1 MTDEPV
7 KVLQTSDDPK
17 ALLRAGALIAAGD
30 RMTEHDA
37 LLKAMRSEA
46 FLLKLNSQEEYN
58 GDPDRL
64 RVRRIMDALV
74 RNQAPVARETILAL
88 IKSPVF
94 TKDGSRVDLLIEA
107 SAVVRPAPAE
117 LVTFWDKHCQPE
129 DGFTPLTI
137 EALTENGSKP
147 ALELLEQKF
156 ADPAHE
162 NDFKQSWMRSSILTH
177 RNQASLLTTC
187 EAMLAGGMPEEL
199 HGDLVD
205 VLFDYKPQEWYR
217 PAISYNPPPLAAYSS
232 SARIQMRRIGDFVLK
247 NVTLT
252 KEQKQAVENTLEAL
266 KGRASTQQHP
276 GN

>member
-30 RMTEHDA
+30 RITEHDA

-88 IKSPVF
+88 INSPVF
-94 TKDGSRVDLLIEA
+94 MKDGGRVDLLIQA

-117 LVTFWDKHCQPE
+117 LVAFWDKHCQPE

-147 ALELLEQKF
+147 ALELLERKF
-156 ADPAHE
+156 ADPSHE

-177 RNQASLLTTC
+177 RNQASLLLTC

-217 PAISYNPPPLAAYSS
+217 PAISYNPPPLSAYSS

-266 KGRASTQQHP
+266 KGRASAQQHP